1 MADAKKT
8 EPKKE
13 QPHIAV
19 DYVKGDWD
27 RTTYTENTHIDNLMD
42 CIVGLGAE
50 VWAIKKRNMVLEQ
63 ILQEKQPGLIAQVE
77 AYVPSEQLKQNWAK
91 ERDDWI
97 GRIYAVLARVPQNT
111 SGPNPSAKVPPINR
125 S

>member
-1 MADAKKT
+1 MAEAKKP
-8 EPKKE
+8 EAKPE

-27 RTTYTENTHIDNLMD
+27 RTTYTDNTHIDNIMD
-42 CIVGLGAE
+42 CLVGIGAE
-50 VWAIKKRNMVLEQ
+50 MWAIKKRNMVLEK
-63 ILQEKQPGLIAQVE
+63 IMEEKQPGLIAKVE
-77 AYVPSEQLKQNWAK
+77 AYVPSEDTKVAWAK

-97 GRIYAVLARVPQNT
+97 GRVFAVLARVPQNT

>member
-1 MADAKKT
+1 MAEAKK
-8 EPKKE
+8 ERPE
-13 QPHIAV
+13 FAV

-27 RTTYTENTHIDNLMD
+27 RTTYTDSTHIDNLMD

-50 VWAIKKRNMVLEQ
+50 VWAIKRRNMVLEK
-63 ILQEKQPGLIAQVE
+63 IIEEKMPGVHAQVE
-77 AYVPSEQLKQNWAK
+77 AYVPSEDTKVAWAK

-97 GRIYAVLARVPQNT
+97 GRVFAVLGRVPQNT
-111 SGPNPSAKVPPINR
+111 GGANPTAKVPPINR